1 MDRMS
6 VMDAMFLYSEDGNT
20 HNDVGVV
27 LVFDGPSLSI
37 EEVTQLIADR
47 IALVP
52 RFRQKVRH
60 MPFGIGLPVWMDDVG
75 FDLWRHVHHHP
86 AQPALHPIGAAVS
99 RIMSGPMDLTIPLWQ
114 IHLVS
119 GLPDDRW
126 VLIVRMHH
134 AMVDG
139 VNSIEIV
146 RLLLSP
152 KKEGE
157 PPIIDNWRPRPE
169 VTDAE
174 LVTALASDAAEDAM
188 KAWSALFSGAIQPSK
203 LPETFDPSPF
213 MRPGIPISP
222 WAINGP
228 VRPGRRWGMLPVEL
242 ETFKKLRARLGG
254 TINDLIL
261 TACGYGYSSVIA
273 EYLKEPVQ
281 HRTMRVMVPV
291 SLSSERSGPQGNE
304 IGAMVVEVPVG
315 EMPTTERLNRIKAQ
329 TEALKQL
336 KSTVPASDINP
347 GTTLTSPATLIAGSR
362 IASTAPTF
370 VNTVITNVP
379 GPQNPLYLSGRKLHW
394 LGACI
399 ALWSPLKTAICVHS
413 YDGTATISA
422 VTDEATFSTV
432 TPLLDAI
439 GEGIDDLIRA
449 ADDSSA
455 SDHRDSHVGRSL

>member
-6 VMDAMFLYSEDGNT
+6 IMDASFLYSEDGNT

-27 LVFDGPSLSI
+27 LVFDGPALTT
-37 EEVTQLIADR
+37 EEVMRAIADR

-60 MPFGIGLPVWMDDVG
+60 MPLGLALPVWMDDIR
-75 FDLWRHVHHHP
+75 FDLRRHVHHHP

-99 RIMSGPMDLTIPLWQ
+99 RIMSDPMDLTIPLWQ
-114 IHLVS
+114 VHLVT
-119 GLPDDRW
+119 GLTDDRW
-126 VLIVRMHH
+126 MLVVRMHH

-139 VNSIEIV
+139 VNSIEII

-152 KKEGE
+152 KPEGE
-157 PPIIDNWRPRPE
+157 PAVIDNWRPRPE
-169 VTDAE
+169 LTDAE
-174 LVTALASDAAEDAM
+174 LVSALAKDAAQDAM
-188 KAWSALFSGAIQPSK
+188 NAWRASLSGGIQIPK
-203 LPETFDPSPF
+203 MPETFDPSPF
-213 MRPGIPISP
+213 MQPGIPISP

-228 VRPGRRWGMLPVEL
+228 VRPGRRWGMLPVDL
-242 ETFKKLRARLGG
+242 DVFKKLRAKLGG

-273 EYLKEPVQ
+273 EYLNESVQ
-281 HRTMRVMVPV
+281 DRTMRVMVPV
-291 SLSSERSGPQGNE
+291 SLSSQRSGPQGNE

-315 EMPTTERLNRIKAQ
+315 EMPAMERLERIKSQ
-329 TEALKQL
+329 TAALKQL
-336 KSTVPASDINP
+336 KSTVPANAITP
-347 GTTLTSPATLIAGSR
+347 GTTLTSPTTLMVATR

-370 VNTVITNVP
+370 VNTVVTNVP

-399 ALWSPLKTAICVHS
+399 ALWSPLKIAICVHS
-413 YDGTATISA
+413 YDGEVTISA

-439 GEGIDDLIRA
+439 GEGIEELVRIADLE
-449 ADDSSA
+449 SGSEPTTY
-455 SDHRDSHVGRSL
+455 VGRSL